1 MQVNALLHGYEN
13 GISIA
18 PGYQGKTKSEGAL
31 GDHRRN
37 MVMGPRKHQTTD
49 NMLIKAVSDGGKKIL
64 IFRGR
69 KLSDMVH
76 TLRKTA
82 CQVRRVRAYRP
93 DLQASR

>member
-1 MQVNALLHGYEN
+1 MQVNALLHGYGN
-13 GISIA
+13 GISIV

-37 MVMGPRKHQTTD
+37 MAMSPRKHQTT
-49 NMLIKAVSDGGKKIL
+49 NSMLIKAVSDGDKNIL

-69 KLSDMVH
+69 KFSDIVH
-76 TLRKTA
+76 TLAKTE
-82 CQVRRVRAYRP
+82 CRVRRVRAYRP